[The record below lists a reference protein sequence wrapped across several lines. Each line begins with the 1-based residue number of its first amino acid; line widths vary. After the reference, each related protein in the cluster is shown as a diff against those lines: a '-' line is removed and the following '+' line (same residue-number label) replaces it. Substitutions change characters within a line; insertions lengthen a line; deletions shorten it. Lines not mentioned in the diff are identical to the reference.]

1 MKKFMLVKGFV
12 VAALDSAA
20 GLSPPV
26 AQAGPISALYLT
38 SGNENEVE
46 VIQGNAVVNRFS
58 IQGDGQQYPVA
69 VSGGTVRML
78 NDYTNVGAQYTT
90 AGVAT
95 GATDTSTL
103 ASGGYYDGAGNGTSN
118 FTVNYSTGNVYQTAL
133 NWSTPV
139 LLFNTGRLD
148 GSEVGI
154 TYDPVN
160 NSLWIAD
167 WNGTRIADYSLTGVL
182 LSSFHAPVQYIAGL
196 SFDIVDQS
204 LWFGTQGDEGS
215 TLRTFYQYS
224 TAGLQLSTASIAGLT
239 GDNFLGGEMAE
250 TGSARVPEPGSI
262 ALLGA
267 GLVGLALLGR
277 RRSV

>member
-1 MKKFMLVKGFV
+1 MKNVMLVRGFAI
-12 VAALDSAA
+12 AALSVVG
-20 GLSPPV
+20 GLSSSV
-26 AQAGPISALYLT
+26 VQAGPISALYLV
-38 SGNENEVE
+38 SGDQSQVE
-46 VIQGNAVVNRFS
+46 VVQGNAVISTFS
-58 IQGDGQQYPVA
+58 IQGGGQYPVG
-69 VSGGTVRML
+69 VSGGTLRTL
-78 NDYTNVGAQYTT
+78 GDSGTTAGAQYTT

-103 ASGGYYDGAGNGTSN
+103 PSGGYYDGASNGTSN
-118 FTVNYSTGNVYQTAL
+118 FTVNFITGNVYQTAL
-133 NWSTPV
+133 NWSMPV

-148 GSEVGI
+148 GYELGI

-167 WNGTRIADYSLTGVL
+167 WTGTRIADYSLTGAL
-182 LSSFHAPVQYIAGL
+182 LSSFHAPVSSIAGL
-196 SFDIVDQS
+196 SFDVVDQS
-204 LWFGTQGDEGS
+204 LWFGTQTDEVS

-224 TAGLQLSTASIAGLT
+224 TAGLQLSTASIAGLS

-250 TGSARVPEPGSI
+250 TGSAPVPEPGSI

-267 GLVGLALLGR
+267 SLAGLALLRR